1 MRLKVIACKV
11 LYREISLLSANS
23 EHIIDVSYLRQ
34 GFHDQPQYLNELL
47 QNEIDR
53 IDRCEDV
60 YSYASDDE
68 EQDFDAILLGYGLC
82 SNAVTG
88 LHSERYKLVIPRAH
102 DCATLLLGSKE
113 AYRQIFDSASGGI
126 YWYSAGWN
134 ENAVMPSRG
143 RVEKLRVEYEEKYGE
158 DNAEYLME
166 MEQNWLKEYKSCTF
180 IDWPALHNDKQIAF
194 TKDCAEY
201 LDWEYRQLPGDDSL
215 LRAFLSGEWD
225 DERFLVVEP
234 GRRIAQS
241 YDAGVLGIAKDEESS
256 IME

>member
-11 LYREISLLSANS
+11 LYREISLLSASS

-34 GFHDQPQYLNELL
+34 GFHDTPAYLNELL
-47 QNEIDR
+47 QKEIDN
-53 IDRCEDV
+53 IDRCEDT
-60 YSYASDDE
+60 YSYLPPDDE
-68 EQDFDAILLGYGLC
+68 RDFDAILLGYGLC
-82 SNAVTG
+82 SNAVVG
-88 LHSERYKLVIPRAH
+88 LRSERYKLVIPRAH

-113 AYRQIFDSASGGI
+113 RYKQLFDEASGGI

-194 TKDCAEY
+194 TKDCAAY
-201 LDWEYRQLPGDDSL
+201 LNWEYDQQMGDDGL
-215 LRAFLSGEWD
+215 MRAFLSGEWD
-225 DERFLVVEP
+225 EERFLVIEP
-234 GRRIAQS
+234 GQRIAQS
-241 YDAGVLGIAKDEESS
+241 YDSGIFAAAE
-256 IME
+256 ME